1 MPGKL
6 SLAEIID
13 LLNLAPL
20 PGEGGYFR
28 QNVIVTD
35 TNPGRL
41 HAPLNTAILFLVTPE
56 SWSGLHMLES
66 EELFHFYMGD
76 ECRMVVCSPDGALEE
91 RRIGTDLQAGCQ
103 VQTLV
108 PAGMWQ
114 GTRLLEGGAFGYALL
129 GTTMTPGFRQ
139 DQFRLA
145 HFADLESL
153 PPAVAATLSEFL
165 SPGPS
170 SFRWSWQS

>member
-1 MPGKL
+1 MSGKL
-6 SLAEIID
+6 SAAEVMD
-13 LLNLAPL
+13 LLDLAPL

-28 QNVIVTD
+28 QTVIV
-35 TNPGRL
+35 PGAGPLRF
-41 HAPLNTAILFLVTPE
+41 HAPSHTAILFLITPE

-66 EELFHFYMGD
+66 DELFHFYMGD

-91 RRIGTDLQAGCQ
+91 RRIGTDLQSGSQ

-114 GTRLLEGGAFGYALL
+114 GTRLIEDGSHGYALL

-139 DQFRLA
+139 DHFRLA
-145 HFADLESL
+145 HLADLESL
-153 PPAVAATLSEFL
+153 TGAVAARLSEFL
-165 SPGPS
+165 SPGP
-170 SFRWSWQS
+170 